1 MKKPGNLPGFF
12 CLGVYEGRKLEVRSL
27 KQGIIR
33 ITYETRSIQINRTD
47 MEIIVILLIG
57 GAAGWLGSLIYKG
70 SGMGIAEACKG
81 RWEG

>member
-33 ITYETRSIQINRTD
+33 ITYETRSIQINSAD
-47 MEIIVILLIG
+47 MDIDHVAIWTKDLEKEKDFYLNFFG
-57 GAAGWLGSLIYKG
+57 
-70 SGMGIAEACKG
+70 
-81 RWEG
+81 